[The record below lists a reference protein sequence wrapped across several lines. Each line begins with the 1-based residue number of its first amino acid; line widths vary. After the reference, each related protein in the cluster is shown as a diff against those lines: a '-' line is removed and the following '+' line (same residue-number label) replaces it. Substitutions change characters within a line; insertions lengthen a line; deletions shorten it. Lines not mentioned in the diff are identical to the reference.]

1 MTGKVVGADDAKT
14 NGSLR
19 GARRK
24 RERKIT
30 GEEALRILRE
40 QSEKEAAALAEE
52 DAEHEVLAV
61 EIATM
66 LDKFE
71 KLEARKLKRVQAAR
85 RAAIKRVETMEM
97 QGAVLNGSSND
108 PAQEYL
114 VRMPASRLKAVKAIA
129 KEQGISIQRV
139 LRIGVELAVEY
150 YGARA

>member
-40 QSEKEAAALAEE
+40 QSEKESAALAEE
-52 DAEHEVLAV
+52 RARLHEVAIKMAELS
-61 EIATM
+61 EEFYS
-66 LDKFE
+66 LE
-71 KLEARKLKRVQAAR
+71 KRELERIHADR
-85 RAAIKRVETMEM
+85 RAAIRRVQTLEM
-97 QGAVLNGSSND
+97 AGQFDGGDGDD
-108 PAQEYL
+108 PAQSYF

-139 LRIGVELAVEY
+139 LRVGVELAVEY